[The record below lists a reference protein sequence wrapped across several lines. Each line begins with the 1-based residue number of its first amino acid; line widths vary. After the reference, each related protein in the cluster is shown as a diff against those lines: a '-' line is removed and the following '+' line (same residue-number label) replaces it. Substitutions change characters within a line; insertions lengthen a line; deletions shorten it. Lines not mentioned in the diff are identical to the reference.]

1 MKKMLLLAMAAVM
14 FMACENGGG
23 NSGMSGKDT
32 NAVNVSTSTTAKM
45 IGNSRTKV
53 EKVITDAG
61 YREIDTGSP
70 LLGLPASAPKKAPA
84 VKEDGTVTLT
94 YVYGVSDDATEADLI
109 KALKDG
115 QCVILLEAMFKSG
128 FFTGSSVMFIVAK
141 TNTVNRTYIY
151 TSNQLFSALPG
162 GMMSNWEGKTADSAA
177 EIDAGGIEHENH
189 ASFVA
194 KINAS
199 QEIAAVEGG
208 SGITSIDYN
217 TGETKG
223 FGYYLAWINPSEE
236 DFYESDLSYIGI
248 PVAVGEYFVADIN
261 AMSDLFK

>member
-1 MKKMLLLAMAAVM
+1 
-14 FMACENGGG
+14 
-23 NSGMSGKDT
+23 MSGKDKT
-32 NAVNVSTSTTAKM
+32 AVNVATSTTAKM
-45 IGNSRTKV
+45 IGDSRTKV
-53 EKVITDAG
+53 EKAITNAG
-61 YREIDTGSP
+61 FVEINPGSDI
-70 LLGLPASAPKKAPA
+70 LGLPARAPKKAPA
-84 VKEDGTVTLT
+84 VKKDGTVTLT
-94 YVYGVSDDATEADLI
+94 YVYGVSDGATEKEMI
-109 KALKDG
+109 QALKDG
-115 QCVILLEAMFKSG
+115 QCVILLEAMFHGSI
-128 FFTGSSVMFIVAK
+128 FTGSSVMFIVGK
-141 TNTVNRTYIY
+141 TPTVNSTFIY

-208 SGITSIDYN
+208 SGITNMDYT
-217 TGETKG
+217 TGEYEG

-236 DFYESDLSYIGI
+236 EFYESDFSYIGT